1 MCDIA
6 VKCHFRC
13 AGQGVTA
20 DEYVC
25 GGNSAEG
32 AGGIVCPVPYGRNVA
47 RGSGFCVSGNEE
59 DGSIFYR
66 RYDVSL
72 EYNLQFFAAEG
83 QGGEKTEPATE
94 KKLTDARKE
103 GQVAKSREVANGLG
117 LLAVFLVLKLW
128 VGNMGYQFMNVFTV
142 IYEKIP
148 EVVTFWHGNM
158 PQQDTTLVFRK
169 MMLEAVVI
177 MAPLLLI
184 GFLIAFLSDVG
195 QVGWHPTGKTLQ
207 PKFSKMSPVSG
218 FKRIFSVNSV
228 VELIKSLLKIGLI
241 VYICYN
247 YLKNK
252 WPLLYQLYDLD
263 LMQAIGLIGNTVTDL
278 GIRISLIYMIIAA
291 ADFIYQK
298 VKFSRD
304 MRMTKQEVKEEY
316 KQQEGDPQ
324 IKGRIRQ
331 RMREA
336 SQRRMMQN
344 LPQADV
350 VITNPTHYAVAI
362 KYDPEVADA
371 PIVIAKGED
380 YLAAKIKEIARDHQI
395 EIVENKPLARMLY
408 ANVDVGQAV
417 PPELYQAVAEVL
429 AFVYHLQGKI

>member
-1 MCDIA
+1 M
-6 VKCHFRC
+6 
-13 AGQGVTA
+13 
-20 DEYVC
+20 
-25 GGNSAEG
+25 
-32 AGGIVCPVPYGRNVA
+32 
-47 RGSGFCVSGNEE
+47 
-59 DGSIFYR
+59 
-66 RYDVSL
+66 SL

-103 GQVAKSREVANGLG
+103 GQVAKSREIANGLG
-117 LLAVFLVLKLW
+117 LLSVFLVLKLW
-128 VGNMGYQFMNVFTV
+128 VGHMGYQFMNVFSA
-142 IYEKIP
+142 IYEMIP
-148 EVVTFWHGNM
+148 DVVTFWHGNM
-158 PQQDTTLVFRK
+158 PQTDVNLVFRK
-169 MMLEAVVI
+169 MMLEAIII

-184 GFLIAFLSDVG
+184 GFAVAFISDVA
-195 QVGWHPTGKTLQ
+195 QVGWKPTGKPMQ
-207 PKFSKMSPVSG
+207 PKFSKLSPISG
-218 FKRIFSVNSV
+218 FKRIFSANAI

-247 YLKNK
+247 YLKDK
-252 WPLLYQLYDLD
+252 WTLLYTLYDMD
-263 LMQAIGLIGNTVTDL
+263 LTQAIALISETVTDL
-278 GIRISLIYMIIAA
+278 GIRISLIYMVIAA

-298 VKFSRD
+298 YKFSKD
-304 MRMTKQEVKEEY
+304 MRMTKQEIKEEY

-324 IKGRIRQ
+324 VKGKIRQ
-331 RMREA
+331 KMREV

-380 YLAAKIKEIARDHQI
+380 HLAAKIKEIARENKI

-429 AFVYHLQGKI
+429 AFVYHLQGKV